1 MDASARHRSPR
12 LHDNDSSTAPSTTP
26 QTDDPYRRA
35 LRSFSI
41 RCSIPSGWKR
51 SVSTSGILKFA
62 TIDPRFRTIFL
73 LRTDVSRGFT
83 ILYPSPTFQRRVFSP
98 LKRRYVGN
106 SGDSQGLKG
115 LRVIPRFPP
124 IDRFEL
130 WNYFSRFLR
139 ADRPTLQALFQQ
151 ICFCFGW
158 TRNFIFFVD
167 EAITIL
173 SRMKI
178 HFWLVYD

>member
-26 QTDDPYRRA
+26 QRDDPYRRA

-41 RCSIPSGWKR
+41 RCSIPSGWER

-62 TIDPRFRTIFL
+62 TIDPRFRTIFRT
-73 LRTDVSRGFT
+73 LRTDGSRGFT
-83 ILYPSPTFQRRVFSP
+83 ILYPSPTFRRRVFSP

-178 HFWLVYD
+178 HF